1 MSGPGRIEA
10 VVFDLD
16 GTLADTMAL
25 APQAYADTIR
35 CLGGPTV
42 TPGEV
47 VAAWNIGS
55 TPVVLEHFLGR
66 AAASRDIDCFYANF
80 EALIP
85 AVQPFPGIPR
95 MLRALRRQGY
105 RLGIFTH
112 ATRRAANLTIAAA
125 GLDRF
130 RLALVGGE
138 EIAEHKPAPEGLL
151 LACRRLNVAPSCVA
165 YVGDAET
172 DLQCA
177 AAAGS
182 LGIHA
187 RWGIVTAG
195 VNQPCLAAGQ
205 PADIPRLLARI
216 RPPDCGTAS
225 LEHPA

>member
-25 APQAYADTIR
+25 APQAYADTIS
-35 CLGGPTV
+35 CLSGPKV
-42 TPGEV
+42 TPAAV
-47 VAAWNIGS
+47 VAAWNMGS
-55 TPVVLEHFLGR
+55 TPVVLAHFLRR
-66 AAASRDIDCFYANF
+66 AVTSRDIDCFYANF

-85 AVQPFPGIPR
+85 AVQPFRGVPQ
-95 MLRALRRQGY
+95 MLRSLRRQGY

-125 GLDRF
+125 GLHRF
-130 RLALVGGE
+130 RFALVGGE
-138 EIAEHKPAPEGLL
+138 EIAELKPAPEGLL
-151 LACRRLNVAPSCVA
+151 LACRRLNAAPSSVA

-187 RWGIVTAG
+187 RWGTVTAG

-205 PADIPRLLARI
+205 PADIPRLLAGI
-216 RPPDCGTAS
+216 RPPDSPAAS
-225 LEHPA
+225 TEHPA